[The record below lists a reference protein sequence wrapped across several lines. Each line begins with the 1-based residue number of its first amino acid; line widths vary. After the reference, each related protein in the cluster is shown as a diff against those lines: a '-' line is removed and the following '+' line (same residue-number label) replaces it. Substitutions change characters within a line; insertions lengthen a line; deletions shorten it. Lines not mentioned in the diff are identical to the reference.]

1 MAKEELFRSRFSS
14 YFVGSFGSF
23 PVYRGRLDRKAMSQ
37 AQRVLAEGVALVM
50 FPESTRSKNTQLQPA
65 YPGSAL
71 IALRGG
77 VPILPIGITGTE
89 RIKGTGWLL
98 RRPRITVNCGPLFHL
113 PPVNGKLTKTEL
125 ADLSNFI
132 MERIAELL
140 PAEYRGAYTG
150 KED

>member
-1 MAKEELFRSRFSS
+1 
-14 YFVGSFGSF
+14 
-23 PVYRGRLDRKAMSQ
+23 
-37 AQRVLAEGVALVM
+37 M
-50 FPESTRSKNTQLQPA
+50 FPEATRSKNTQLQPA

-71 IALRGG
+71 IALHGG

-89 RIKGTGWLL
+89 TIKGAGWLL

-125 ADLSNFI
+125 AELSNFI

-150 KED
+150 RGD